1 LACPGGQCDGELA
14 ADGAESGTDAV
25 GIAAGDDA
33 AGNDVAG
40 NDAAGDDAAGAGV
53 AEDADGTAVGRDRG
67 GCVGC
72 VGVVPAVP
80 AVPAGRPGATPA
92 AAPWPPA
99 VPWPD
104 SSSATATAVTMTM
117 RAAAQPARAVRKLVS
132 SSRELM
138 ASRSLAR
145 PAGRA

>member
-1 LACPGGQCDGELA
+1 MACPGGQCDGELA

-33 AGNDVAG
+33 AGA
-40 NDAAGDDAAGAGV
+40 DAAGADAAGAGV
-53 AEDADGTAVGRDRG
+53 AGDADGTALVRDRG

-72 VGVVPAVP
+72 VGVVPVVP
-80 AVPAGRPGATPA
+80 GVPAGTPGATPT
-92 AAPWPPA
+92 AAPWPA
-99 VPWPD
+99 AAPWPD